1 MKLPEPIKRVADEL
15 AELPGIGPRQA
26 IRLAFHLANTSKE
39 QVKSFAE
46 GVDALRSL
54 KTCPRCFFIHQNA
67 DELCDFCSDAHRN
80 QSVIM
85 VLEKETDL
93 VSIEN
98 TEKYS
103 GRYFLIGEIPKTG
116 ILGDVQEI
124 KIQSLREFIEHDLG
138 GQAQEII
145 LGFNPTAI
153 GNLQSSL
160 VTRELAA
167 LAKKVSRL
175 GRGLPTGGEIEFA
188 DEETLG
194 ASLDRRT

>member
-26 IRLAFHLANTSKE
+26 IRLAFHLANANK
-39 QVKSFAE
+39 
-46 GVDALRSL
+46 GRL
-54 KTCPRCFFIHQNA
+54 KTFASSVDGLRNVKICDRCFFIHQN
-67 DELCDFCSDAHRN
+67 EHNLCDFCADARRN
-80 QSVIM
+80 QGIIM

-98 TEKYS
+98 TGKFS

-116 ILGDVQEI
+116 LLDEPQ
-124 KIQSLREFIEHDLG
+124 KLKLQSLKHFIEKDLG
-138 GQAQEII
+138 GQAEEII
-145 LGFNPTAI
+145 LGFNPTSI
-153 GNLQSSL
+153 GNLQASL
-160 VTRELAA
+160 IARELAPV
-167 LAKKVSRL
+167 AKKISRL

-194 ASLDRRT
+194 ASLERRT